1 MATYQPSPSY
11 AHLAPRPRP
20 TSPPPYTNTYP
31 AITGAAGFLASYYA
45 VPLVIDPE
53 EPVEKDQ
60 QVEEKEILSAS
71 AFLGHVYDTQQQQ
84 QLSSSREAKDDD
96 GENDDTSY
104 VLQDVRSS
112 LFPGQ
117 QAFFASLSH
126 TGTGTGTGAG
136 DRGVRGDTTWSA
148 ERGWTSPDDTPF
160 SANKAEEQET
170 NDHDNAEHQQQE
182 HDDSLPTPQPA
193 RENLP
198 TINTSLDLPYITAQ
212 LSESLAALQTQ
223 HQMQQLPPAAQE
235 TPQGKSTA
243 RLVRRESSTH
253 SKASNTSLSLSRQSS
268 VRRGDRAAAAAA
280 SAVPGNTETPQQQ
293 QQQQQQPQQGDTTPI
308 SPASAFLS
316 HFSPPM
322 RASYP
327 QTQQRGTQAIQILQP
342 QQEGGDI
349 TMSSDFSLSRIGSP
363 TKYPGTAGGEEHA
376 GLGVGLLH
384 GVGPMGMML
393 GGSPS
398 EHSDGPAGRSR
409 SFSASMTGTRFFLPP
424 AATTTT
430 HAQSHLAAPTGVN
443 MAMSLSNSSGF
454 SHQSSATSPLAP
466 DAAGAQVLH
475 YTLGKVIG
483 RGGFSTVRLARDDN
497 TGEKYACRII
507 KRDDLSD
514 QSGSLENFELE
525 LEIWRDVSRVRCP
538 AILPLLEQWRDP
550 EGYATYLFSPF
561 MARGSLLDVL
571 RREGGSE
578 ETARRWFPGVVRA
591 VKALHRGW
599 RGEDKD
605 GVERQAPGG
614 VLHGDLKLDN
624 FLVGEGEGEI
634 VICDFGLA
642 QRISVGASHTAA
654 GAVVADTSTTA
665 TTGDGEERRGRREE
679 RRIILHSREASPE
692 RTVIPPH
699 HPASAVPASLFSP
712 TPGGSR
718 QPSRSRPRL
727 HSPYV
732 STTELDFQHH
742 HLHQH
747 QHHAHA
753 HTQHVARPSL
763 PAFPTANQI
772 LFGDRHHRSST
783 SREKEVSPGPPQAR
797 RTSRS
802 RSRKPAGASHT
813 IPVQTCFPSA
823 SLPYASPEL
832 LRAPPSPPDFAQDIW
847 ALGIILHA
855 LLTSRLPFV
864 DAFDPRLQMKIIRGE
879 WAVPPGLGEEWVECL
894 RGCLEVDP
902 RRRWDV
908 DQLAASD
915 AVQGWQEAGTRKARS
930 KSRSRSRARSRS
942 SAHSRLDVSPTDL
955 LAVGRPAGNRR
966 ARSRS
971 RNRTDYFASAATVG
985 STGHSETPG
994 TPRTGRT
1001 RSRSG
1006 ASMFRDREQ
1015 ASFHHS
1021 HYDSPL
1027 EPLPEMDAVQ
1037 QDTTTTTITVPV
1049 HQPPS
1054 GYSIGRSPG
1063 RRRSS
1068 QALTHHALATGLAAG
1083 IGNRGDIDLDSYPP
1097 VHRAPSSSSSSRNM
1111 SSSRSRSRDQGTS
1124 VRYIPRASPA
1134 MVPHTGTGLS
1144 TSPIQPLTASMLK
1157 PGGDVP
1163 GPRTTEG
1170 RDPSR

>member
-1 MATYQPSPSY
+1 MATIPASSVSAY
-11 AHLAPRPRP
+11 AHLAPRPAISRP
-20 TSPPPYTNTYP
+20 ASPPYTTYP
-31 AITGAAGFLASYYA
+31 VITGAAGFLASYYA
-45 VPLVIDPE
+45 VPLVVDTQ
-53 EPVEKDQ
+53 PVE
-60 QVEEKEILSAS
+60 EEREEREIISAS
-71 AFLGHVYDTQQQQ
+71 AFLGHAYDTLHQ
-84 QLSSSREAKDDD
+84 STPDEPST
-96 GENDDTSY
+96 NDPNDASY

-117 QAFFASLSH
+117 QAFFASLSP
-126 TGTGTGTGAG
+126 TA
-136 DRGVRGDTTWSA
+136 DRGVRGDTTWTA
-148 ERGWTSPDDTPF
+148 ERGWTSPHTDEQQDGTSKPDDGDGDAR
-160 SANKAEEQET
+160 SQEEI
-170 NDHDNAEHQQQE
+170 
-182 HDDSLPTPQPA
+182 DSLPLLPPPPPPQ
-193 RENLP
+193 REGPP
-198 TINTSLDLPYITAQ
+198 TINTSLDMPYITSQ
-212 LSESLAALQTQ
+212 LTQSLAVQ
-223 HQMQQLPPAAQE
+223 PSAQE
-235 TPQGKSTA
+235 TPQGKGTA
-243 RLVRRESSTH
+243 RLVRRESSSH
-253 SKASNTSLSLSRQSS
+253 SAGAGAKSSNSLSRQSS
-268 VRRGDRAAAAAA
+268 VRRGDRAAAAA
-280 SAVPGNTETPQQQ
+280 GNTETPPPP
-293 QQQQQQPQQGDTTPI
+293 QPEQGDATPI

-327 QTQQRGTQAIQILQP
+327 QPHQRGPATQAIQIQQLQG
-342 QQEGGDI
+342 QQEGDM
-349 TMSSDFSLSRIGSP
+349 TMSSDFSLSRVGSP
-363 TKYPGTAGGEEHA
+363 TKYGADGGEYA
-376 GLGVGLLH
+376 GLGVGMQ

-393 GGSPS
+393 GSPDG
-398 EHSDGPAGRSR
+398 EDGPAGRSR
-409 SFSASMTGTRFFLPP
+409 SFSASMTGSGYSLPP
-424 AATTTT
+424 TATTQ
-430 HAQSHLAAPTGVN
+430 AQSHLAAPGGTN
-443 MAMSLSNSSGF
+443 MSMSFSNSSVF
-454 SHQSSATSPLAP
+454 SHQSSGGSSLAP

-483 RGGFSTVRLARDDN
+483 RGGFSTVRLAKDNN

-525 LEIWRDVSRVRCP
+525 LEIWKDVSRVRCEG
-538 AILPLLEQWRDP
+538 ILPLLEQWRDP
-550 EGYATYLFSPF
+550 EGYATYLFSPY

-578 ETARRWFPGVVRA
+578 ETARKWFPGVVRA

-605 GVERQAPGG
+605 GVERDAPGG

-624 FLVGEGEGEI
+624 FLVGEGKGEI
-634 VICDFGLA
+634 VVCDFGLA
-642 QRISVGASHTAA
+642 QRISAGSSGHSGAVVAVPDAPSAVAA
-654 GAVVADTSTTA
+654 GAV
-665 TTGDGEERRGRREE
+665 GDGEERRGRREE

-692 RTVIPPH
+692 RTVIPLY
-699 HPASAVPASLFSP
+699 HPASAVPAALFSP
-712 TPGGSR
+712 SPSGSR

-753 HTQHVARPSL
+753 HAQHVARPSL
-763 PAFPTANQI
+763 PAFPTSNQI
-772 LFGDRHHRSST
+772 LFGDRHQRSST
-783 SREKEVSPGPPQAR
+783 SRGGKEVSPGPPHARAR

-802 RSRKPAGASHT
+802 RSRKPAGHP

-908 DQLAASD
+908 DQLAACD
-915 AVQGWQEAGTRKARS
+915 AVQGWQEAKTQSRNRS
-930 KSRSRSRARSRS
+930 KSRSRSRARSRAR
-942 SAHSRLDVSPTDL
+942 AHPRLDVSPTDL
-955 LAVGRPAGNRR
+955 LAVGRPAGDHR

-971 RNRTDYFASAATVG
+971 RNRTDYFASAATLG
-985 STGHSETPG
+985 SMGNAEVPG
-994 TPRTGRT
+994 TPRTGRA

-1006 ASMFRDREQ
+1006 ASLFRERE
-1015 ASFHHS
+1015 HHS
-1021 HYDSPL
+1021 HFDSPL
-1027 EPLPEMDAVQ
+1027 EALPEMDAVQ
-1037 QDTTTTTITVPV
+1037 QDTTTLPPHQHVILHATI
-1049 HQPPS
+1049 
-1054 GYSIGRSPG
+1054 RSPG

-1068 QALTHHALATGLAAG
+1068 QALVAHALGTGFSSG
-1083 IGNRGDIDLDSYPP
+1083 IGSRGDTDSDGHHPP
-1097 VHRAPSSSSSSRNM
+1097 AHRAPSSSSSSRNI

-1124 VRYIPRASPA
+1124 ARYIPRALPA
-1134 MVPHTGTGLS
+1134 LAPHTGAGLS
-1144 TSPIQPLTASMLK
+1144 TSPVQSLTANIIK
-1157 PGGDVP
+1157 PVGNVP
-1163 GPRTTEG
+1163 APRANDG
-1170 RDPSR
+1170 KDSSR